1 MVDHCQH
8 GPAPQNSSV
17 GSLNLLSCLPRS
29 QSTTRKTISV
39 LGSNQGPVH
48 KHTSAVSGRCMYS
61 TPEQRKAPAIY
72 GTSYCRYL
80 ASNGHL
86 FGEKN
91 HQRSK
96 GFTPAI
102 GISAVP
108 ARHKSESPWGN
119 TGGLCQLHLLVTLT
133 WIMIPWA
140 KWTLTLWQLTAATEV
155 ATHFVDP
162 KSKPWQ
168 KTLPSIGGSFAALK
182 LDIITW
188 KWLHI
193 HSFSYLYFGAFW
205 QIYRQSWGWSKF
217 WSDFF

>member
-1 MVDHCQH
+1 VVTHEYAQAEYKAHTSAIMRMTIHTASKAIRCQSMRKKVPCPTISMVDHCQH

-72 GTSYCRYL
+72 GTSYCRHL

-91 HQRSK
+91 HERSK
-96 GFTPAI
+96 NSTPAI

-108 ARHKSESPWGN
+108 ARHKSESPWRN
-119 TGGLCQLHLLVTLT
+119 HGGLCRLHLLTLT

-140 KWTLTLWQLTAATEV
+140 KWTLNSC
-155 ATHFVDP
+155 H
-162 KSKPWQ
+162 
-168 KTLPSIGGSFAALK
+168 
-182 LDIITW
+182 
-188 KWLHI
+188 
-193 HSFSYLYFGAFW
+193 
-205 QIYRQSWGWSKF
+205 
-217 WSDFF
+217 

>member
-1 MVDHCQH
+1 MITPKSCGHARICTSQIQSTYIRNHVYDNPYCIKSDQMPVNEEESPVSQTISMVDHCQH

-72 GTSYCRYL
+72 GTSYCRHL

-91 HQRSK
+91 HERSK
-96 GFTPAI
+96 NSTPAI

-108 ARHKSESPWGN
+108 ARHKSESPWRN
-119 TGGLCQLHLLVTLT
+119 HGGLCRLHLLTLT

-140 KWTLTLWQLTAATEV
+140 KWTLNSC
-155 ATHFVDP
+155 H
-162 KSKPWQ
+162 
-168 KTLPSIGGSFAALK
+168 
-182 LDIITW
+182 
-188 KWLHI
+188 
-193 HSFSYLYFGAFW
+193 
-205 QIYRQSWGWSKF
+205 
-217 WSDFF
+217 